1 MSVFSDNSLE
11 IKSSSF
17 TPTRLKYCFC
27 NEYHMM
33 SFFLQRVQMYSK
45 HKNAA
50 KAQKHKGNRKNAT
63 KETNGSFSEDNNV
76 TDQLR
81 K

>member
-1 MSVFSDNSLE
+1 
-11 IKSSSF
+11 
-17 TPTRLKYCFC
+17 
-27 NEYHMM
+27 MM

-45 HKNAA
+45 YKNAA